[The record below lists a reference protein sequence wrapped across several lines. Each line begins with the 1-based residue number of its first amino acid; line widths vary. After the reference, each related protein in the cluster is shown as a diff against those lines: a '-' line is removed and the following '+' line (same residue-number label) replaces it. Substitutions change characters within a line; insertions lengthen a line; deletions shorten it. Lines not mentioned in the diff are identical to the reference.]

1 MFSDVVKLRTQWILQ
16 WKTMLKSVWAACK
29 KKKKKVFTQCSD
41 FLHGACSP
49 TVSSSLNDVCCSGN
63 ALMWEIAVVCSMWQI
78 IRHANQAE
86 AAVES
91 LIMVWVPY
99 KGTSPPHIDPPGA
112 PPDSGSPPLFTSTPH
127 SPAAL
132 VPPDRQMDQ
141 RQRLKQW
148 EERELSLGRIG
159 WYGRLWHRGWSDYMW
174 IWEGAGVL
182 FIFGFP
188 WSVSLGIIVVL
199 VQLKINSWHFA

>member
-1 MFSDVVKLRTQWILQ
+1 MFSDVVKLRTRWILQ

-148 EERELSLGRIG
+148 EERESWVWGGLGGMVGCGTGGGVTICGFGREQGYCLFLDSLEVSV
-159 WYGRLWHRGWSDYMW
+159 WASL
-174 IWEGAGVL
+174 L
-182 FIFGFP
+182 F
-188 WSVSLGIIVVL
+188 
-199 VQLKINSWHFA
+199 